1 MALKMVK
8 GSWQIASVV
17 LYFCKNKLIGV
28 RNLNDGNKRFH
39 STDWV
44 KSLEN
49 SVLGK
54 ECILVLSKLDWI
66 LSHKLTIFIN
76 YTWVKDEQARDKP
89 L

>member
-1 MALKMVK
+1 MTNCFCCFILLQQ
-8 GSWQIASVV
+8 QIDSSSII
-17 LYFCKNKLIGV
+17 FV
-28 RNLNDGNKRFH
+28 RNLNDGNIRFH
-39 STDWV
+39 STDGV

-49 SVLGK
+49 SVLGN

>member
-1 MALKMVK
+1 MTNCFCCFILLQE
-8 GSWQIASVV
+8 QIDRSTII
-17 LYFCKNKLIGV
+17 FV
-28 RNLNDGNKRFH
+28 RNLNDGNIRFH